1 MQTPDSGRDPTFIM
15 SNAPTL
21 ESSQQLGSTSRGLKL
36 SRLISSRS
44 AAIVGFLCAAFALYV
59 GWTFREGRMI
69 DPGEGIGYTL
79 GIAGAVPMVLLLLY
93 SFRKRLRFMRHFGA
107 TKYWFRFHM
116 MFGIIGP
123 VIILY
128 HSNFQVGS
136 LNSQVAL
143 FCTLLVAGSGIVGRY
158 LYTQIHHGLY
168 GRKSSLRELN
178 AQLTTSSTQLSS
190 RDGFIDD
197 IREELGELS
206 NQALT
211 PPDTI
216 WESICRPIVMSFRTR
231 WLYHRMSWVVRRKLI
246 AKSVQSPIV
255 AQHRERLTRSTQRFL
270 RQHLRQTRKVAQF
283 SAYERLFSLWH
294 IIHVPFFCMMV
305 VSAIVH
311 VVAVHMY

>member
-1 MQTPDSGRDPTFIM
+1 M
-15 SNAPTL
+15 SNA
-21 ESSQQLGSTSRGLKL
+21 STIRTSEEVGPLSRPIRS
-36 SRLISSRS
+36 SRLISSRT
-44 AAIVGFLCAAFALYV
+44 AATVGFICAIFAIFV
-59 GWTFREGRMI
+59 GWVSRENRMI
-69 DPGEGIGYTL
+69 DPGEGIGYFL

-93 SFRKRLRFMRHFGA
+93 SFRKRLRFMRYFGA
-107 TKYWFRFHM
+107 TKYWFRVHM
-116 MFGIIGP
+116 MFGVIGP

-168 GRKSSLRELN
+168 GRKASLRELTD
-178 AQLTTSSTQLSS
+178 QLSTSATHLSS

-206 NQALT
+206 RQALT
-211 PPDTI
+211 PPNSV
-216 WESICRPIVMSFRTR
+216 WESICRPIVMGFHTR
-231 WLYHRMSWVVRRKLI
+231 WLYYRMSWSVRRKLI
-246 AKSVQSPIV
+246 ARSVASPIV
-255 AQHRERLTRSTQRFL
+255 AQHRERLTHTTQKFL
-270 RQHLRQTRKVAQF
+270 RQHLRQTRKVSQF
-283 SAYERLFSLWH
+283 GAYERLFSLWH

-305 VSAIVH
+305 ISAVVH

>member
-1 MQTPDSGRDPTFIM
+1 MSPGFIM
-15 SNAPTL
+15 SNASTL
-21 ESSQQLGSTSRGLKL
+21 EPSKQFDAKSRRIKF

-44 AAIVGFLCAAFALYV
+44 AATVGFICAAFAIYI
-59 GWTFREGRMI
+59 GWTFREGRTI
-69 DPGEGIGYTL
+69 DPGEGIGYML

-107 TKYWFRFHM
+107 TKYWFRAHM
-116 MFGIIGP
+116 MFGVIGP

-143 FCTLLVAGSGIVGRY
+143 FCTLLVAGSGIIGRY
-158 LYTQIHHGLY
+158 LYTQIHQGLY
-168 GRKSSLRELN
+168 GRKSSLRELT
-178 AQLTTSSTQLSS
+178 AQLSTTSEQLSS

-197 IREELGELS
+197 IREELGKLS
-206 NQALT
+206 RDALT
-211 PPDTI
+211 PPDSV
-216 WESICRPIVMSFRTR
+216 WESICRPAVMGLRTR
-231 WLYHRMSWVVRRKLI
+231 WLYYRMSWSVRRKLI
-246 AKSVQSPIV
+246 AKSVASPIV
-255 AQHRERLTRSTQRFL
+255 AQHRERLTRSTQKFL
-270 RQHLRQTRKVAQF
+270 RQHLRETRKVAQF